1 MRRHIHILTV
11 IAALTAPYGMAEAQT
26 LDAARLANIN
36 KATESFL
43 ALAKDAHTTGQP
55 PRYSDPAVKPL
66 LDMVLDT
73 KQIESDK
80 PLPWSDVQKLNDWSK
95 AATKVGLVYYLAGTG
110 TKDVNVVAQD
120 PKLTQKAN
128 QNTVTFAPEFGRY
141 YDAKI
146 NLHSAMIDTASAQIL
161 AATPEQRK
169 DPEFRKTLNNISDG
183 AAKSVIGLLH
193 TFVLEGLPDD
203 WQFLR
208 VALLLK
214 MTPKAAKFM
223 APDDRQMLR
232 NAAAEAATQ
241 IKNPDVK
248 SGVNAIARAL
258 ATF

>member
-1 MRRHIHILTV
+1 MRRHIQILTA

-26 LDAARLANIN
+26 LNAARIANIN
-36 KATESFL
+36 TATESFL
-43 ALAKDAHTTGQP
+43 ALAKDSHTTGQP

-66 LDMVLDT
+66 LDTVLDT
-73 KQIESDK
+73 KQIESGK
-80 PLPWSDVQKLNDWSK
+80 PLPWSDVQKLTDWSK
-95 AATKVGLVYYLAGTG
+95 AATKVGLVYYMAGTG
-110 TKDVNVVAQD
+110 TTDLNVIAKD

-141 YDAKI
+141 YDAQI
-146 NLHSAMIDTASAQIL
+146 NLHAALIDTASAQIL

-169 DPEFRKTLNNISDG
+169 DPEFRKALNNISDS

-193 TFVLEGLPDD
+193 TFVLEGLPDE

-214 MTPKAAKFM
+214 ITPKAAKFM
-223 APDDRQMLR
+223 APDDRQVLR

-241 IKNPDVK
+241 IKDPDVK
-248 SGVNAIARAL
+248 SGVNAIARAF

>member
-1 MRRHIHILTV
+1 MRRHIQILTA

-26 LDAARLANIN
+26 LDAAKIANIN
-36 KATESFL
+36 TATESFL
-43 ALAKDAHTTGQP
+43 ALAKDSHTTGQP

-66 LDMVLDT
+66 LDTVLDT
-73 KQIESDK
+73 KQIESGK
-80 PLPWSDVQKLNDWSK
+80 PLPWADVQKLSDWSK

-110 TKDVNVVAQD
+110 TKDLNVVAKD

-141 YDAKI
+141 YDAQI
-146 NLHSAMIDTASAQIL
+146 NLHSALIDIASAQVL

-169 DPEFRKTLNNISDG
+169 DPEFRKMLNNISDG

-223 APDDRQMLR
+223 APDDRQLLR

-241 IKNPDVK
+241 IKDPDVK
-248 SGVNAIARAL
+248 SGVNAIARAF

>member
-1 MRRHIHILTV
+1 MRRHIHILTA

-26 LDAARLANIN
+26 LDAARIARIN
-36 KATESFL
+36 TATESFL
-43 ALAKDAHTTGQP
+43 ALAKDSHTTGKP

-66 LDMVLDT
+66 LDTVLDT
-73 KQIESDK
+73 KQIESGK
-80 PLPWSDVQKLNDWSK
+80 PLPWSDVQKLTDWSQ

-110 TKDVNVVAQD
+110 TKDLNVVAKD
-120 PKLTQKAN
+120 PTLTQKAN
-128 QNTVTFAPEFGRY
+128 QNTVIFAPEFGRY
-141 YDAKI
+141 YDAQI
-146 NLHSAMIDTASAQIL
+146 NLQSALIDTASAQVL

-193 TFVLEGLPDD
+193 TFVLEGLPAD
-203 WQFLR
+203 WLFLR

-214 MTPKAAKFM
+214 ITPKAAKFL
-223 APDDRQMLR
+223 APDDRQLLR

-241 IKNPDVK
+241 IKDPDVK
-248 SGVNAIARAL
+248 SGVNAIARAF

>member
-1 MRRHIHILTV
+1 MRRHIQILTA

-26 LDAARLANIN
+26 LNAARIANIN
-36 KATESFL
+36 TATESFL
-43 ALAKDAHTTGQP
+43 ALAKDSHTTGQP

-66 LDMVLDT
+66 LDRVLDT
-73 KQIESDK
+73 KQIESGK
-80 PLPWSDVQKLNDWSK
+80 PLPWSDVEKLTDWSK
-95 AATKVGLVYYLAGTG
+95 AAIKVGLVYYLAGTG
-110 TKDVNVVAQD
+110 TKDLNVVAND

-141 YDAKI
+141 YDAQI
-146 NLHSAMIDTASAQIL
+146 NLYSALIDTASAQIL

-169 DPEFRKTLNNISDG
+169 DPEFRRTLNNISDG

-193 TFVLEGLPDD
+193 TFVLEGLPDE

-208 VALLLK
+208 VALLIK

-223 APDDRQMLR
+223 APEDRQLLR

-241 IKNPDVK
+241 IKDPDVK
-248 SGVNAIARAL
+248 SGVNAIARAF

>member
-1 MRRHIHILTV
+1 MRRHIQILTA

-26 LDAARLANIN
+26 LNAARIANIN
-36 KATESFL
+36 TATESFL
-43 ALAKDAHTTGQP
+43 ALAKDSHTTGQP

-66 LDMVLDT
+66 LDRVLDT
-73 KQIESDK
+73 KQIESGK
-80 PLPWSDVQKLNDWSK
+80 PLPWSDVEKLTDWSK
-95 AATKVGLVYYLAGTG
+95 AAIKVGLVYYLAGTG
-110 TKDVNVVAQD
+110 TKDLNVVAND

-141 YDAKI
+141 YDAQI
-146 NLHSAMIDTASAQIL
+146 NLYSALIDTASAQIL

-169 DPEFRKTLNNISDG
+169 DPEFRRTLNNISDG

-193 TFVLEGLPDD
+193 TFVLEGLPDE

-223 APDDRQMLR
+223 APEDRQLLR

-241 IKNPDVK
+241 IKDPDVK
-248 SGVNAIARAL
+248 SGVNAIARAF

>member
-1 MRRHIHILTV
+1 MRRHLHMLTV

-26 LDAARLANIN
+26 LDAARIANIN

-43 ALAKDAHTTGQP
+43 ALAKDTPTTGQP

-66 LDMVLDT
+66 LDTVLDT
-73 KQIESDK
+73 KQVESGK

-95 AATKVGLVYYLAGTG
+95 AATKIGLVYYLAGTG

-141 YDAKI
+141 YDAQI
-146 NLHSAMIDTASAQIL
+146 NLYSAMIDTALAQIL

-169 DPEFRKTLNNISDG
+169 DPEFRKTLNDISDG

-223 APDDRQMLR
+223 APDDRQLLR

>member
-1 MRRHIHILTV
+1 MRRHLQILTA

-26 LDAARLANIN
+26 LDAARIANIN
-36 KATESFL
+36 TATESFL
-43 ALAKDAHTTGQP
+43 ALAKDSHTTGQP
-55 PRYSDPAVKPL
+55 PRYSDPAAKPL
-66 LDMVLDT
+66 LDTVLDT

-95 AATKVGLVYYLAGTG
+95 AATKIGLVYYLAGTG
-110 TKDVNVVAQD
+110 TKDVNVVAKD
-120 PKLTQKAN
+120 RKLTQKAN
-128 QNTVTFAPEFGRY
+128 QNTITFAPEFGRY
-141 YDAKI
+141 YDAQIK
-146 NLHSAMIDTASAQIL
+146 LHSAMIDTASAQVL

-169 DPEFRKTLNNISDG
+169 DPEFRKTLNNISDA

-193 TFVLEGLPDD
+193 TFVLEGLPED
-203 WQFLR
+203 WQLMR
-208 VALLLK
+208 VALLLQ
-214 MTPKAAKFM
+214 MTPQAAKFM

-248 SGVNAIARAL
+248 SGVNAIARAF

>member
-1 MRRHIHILTV
+1 MRRHIQILTA

-26 LDAARLANIN
+26 LDAARIAKIN
-36 KATESFL
+36 AATESFL
-43 ALAKDAHTTGQP
+43 ALAKDSHTTGKP

-66 LDMVLDT
+66 LDTVLDT
-73 KQIESDK
+73 KQIESGK
-80 PLPWSDVQKLNDWSK
+80 PLPWSDVQKLTDWSQ

-110 TKDVNVVAQD
+110 TKDLNVVAKD
-120 PKLTQKAN
+120 PKLTEKAN
-128 QNTVTFAPEFGRY
+128 QNTITFAPEFGRY
-141 YDAKI
+141 YDAQI

-169 DPEFRKTLNNISDG
+169 DAEFRKTLNDISDG

-193 TFVLEGLPDD
+193 AFVLEGLPDE

-223 APDDRQMLR
+223 APDDRKLLR

-241 IKNPDVK
+241 IKDPDVK
-248 SGVNAIARAL
+248 SGVNAIARAF
-258 ATF
+258 AMF